1 MLLAKTGRMLA
12 SQELIAKAKELLAD
26 YKLLGRCESTTEPDL
41 GLFRAFARGPFSIH
55 VCAF

>member
-41 GLFRAFARGPFSIH
+41 G
-55 VCAF
+55 